1 MASSV
6 SSTESA
12 SASAAASPAPASPA
26 PAPASLKPVAEKPKR
41 KASPGA
47 GAKPVP
53 VNWPYEQADW
63 EDADIRYEMNV
74 PEPCDHGEK
83 CWNKGKNGNGCAF
96 IHPREAGTGYIYF
109 PEREVDGVKQKECVR
124 IVGSSL
130 YYERRRLKKS
140 WTDFVAM
147 KRLDGAERPERPE
160 RPARPSGAGRPERS
174 GPAGYA
180 SPAPTPARLS
190 DFLPSERVAPGAPG
204 PKYPAAAA
212 GMPRTML
219 KEIMR
224 ELLFE
229 EAASTPAPAPRPAL
243 GPRSVAAGGGGERS
257 GAHVGGGS
265 GGSGKGKR
273 GGKQ

>member
-1 MASSV
+1 MSSSV
-6 SSTESA
+6 SSTESVPA
-12 SASAAASPAPASPA
+12 SAEPQIDVAVASPA

-96 IHPREAGTGYIYF
+96 VHPREAGTGYF
-109 PEREVDGVKQKECVR
+109 PEREVDGVEQKECVR
-124 IVGSSL
+124 IIGSSL
-130 YYERRRLKKS
+130 YYERRRLKKT
-140 WTDFVAM
+140 WADFVAL
-147 KRLDGAERPERPE
+147 KGLDGQAKPA
-160 RPARPSGAGRPERS
+160 PARPSGPARPERS
-174 GPAGYA
+174 AGYA

-212 GMPRTML
+212 GMPRAML

-229 EAASTPAPAPRPAL
+229 EAASAPAPAPAPRPAL
-243 GPRSVAAGGGGERS
+243 VPRPVALAAGGGGGER
-257 GAHVGGGS
+257 
-265 GGSGKGKR
+265 SGKGKR